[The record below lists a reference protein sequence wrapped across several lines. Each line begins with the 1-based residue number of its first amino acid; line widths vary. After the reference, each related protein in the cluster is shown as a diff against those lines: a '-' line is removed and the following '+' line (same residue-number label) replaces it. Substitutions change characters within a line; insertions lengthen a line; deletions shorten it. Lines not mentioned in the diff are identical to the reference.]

1 MSFGAVGGL
10 GTASARPPRS
20 DGGPLIIASVPP
32 YGNDGPRRRGRPPSP
47 LGLPRLRGPPR
58 FPTAVENSRS
68 AARPVYHRRAHLRT
82 STRRSFPPMATA
94 RSTSR
99 SSKDTYLGRVVAGRY
114 RLEALLGEGG
124 MGVVYRA
131 RHVLI
136 DRVVALKLIRPD
148 LRGETHLRAWMLRE
162 ARAAN
167 RVDHA
172 HIVEIHDVGET
183 EEGELYLVMEYLTGT
198 SLSSEIAKGQ
208 MPITRAVD
216 ILEQMTAALSRA
228 HDLGVVH
235 RDLKSDNIMLTTRGG
250 RRDFVKILDFGLA
263 ALARDPRLAPKGAV
277 FGTPEYMSPEQARGD
292 DAVPTS
298 DLYAL
303 GILFF
308 EMTTGQL
315 PFRSSDR
322 DTLLEMQRSSPSPR
336 PVTLRQDLPDT
347 AERIILRLL
356 EKDPRRRF
364 RDGHHLSEQLKAL
377 QRTLPSTTW
386 EVQQQAEPP
395 AAAPPPPPAP
405 TPGVV
410 EWSRRAAYFARM
422 VARAYPNGRAPAD
435 VQQAADQMW
444 ETAARASRL
453 EGELASHQKKL
464 EAIER
469 RGRALRAEIGRKVEE
484 LAEEESRTLRD
495 AAAERER
502 VSSLQQR
509 LGEANQRWEAAHQR
523 AIQAAAGSD
532 GQTMRAAFEEV
543 GGMRSRAQ
551 TLQEIIQENQQR
563 VQTKENA
570 AADLRR
576 QIDELRA
583 QLQRYSDALENDL
596 SAGRERIATRV
607 REALGYEKTFAQASE
622 VLMTH
627 LADRPECSELIEELR
642 TEEARFNRRA
652 EQSQVAPAAPPD
664 RLIKA

>member
-652 EQSQVAPAAPPD
+652 EQSQVAPAAPPE